1 MSKQNP
7 TQHTEKGIS
16 MNTMKAAR
24 LHKVGGEFQVD
35 EIEAPVPGDDDVV
48 IEVKSANLVQN
59 LRNVIAT
66 YPTEKPFLPLPELPA
81 IFGMDTAGVIS
92 AVGRRVHNLRVG
104 DRVYLNPGRA
114 TNDSWASRN
123 GDPLSDPDFTFQ
135 GYFGFGPGSVEIHR
149 DYPHGALCQYVKG
162 PASGIIGIP
171 DNVSFDQA
179 SRFGY
184 LGTSYASLLKGGVR
198 AGSTV
203 MILGATGTLGVGA
216 VLLALAMG
224 ATKILGVA
232 RNVALLE
239 RLKAIAP
246 NRISVLPYG
255 SADLGQWAR
264 EETDGLGVDCC
275 IDALSH
281 TATADVTMSG
291 IWALRR
297 GGVLV
302 SVGAMP
308 DVLPLPIYRLM
319 TLRIS
324 VLTSLWFSVAEG
336 EDIARMASAGALDLS
351 HFEAHH
357 FALNETA
364 AALAAASERAGGF
377 TSIIVRPNE

>member
-1 MSKQNP
+1 MSK
-7 TQHTEKGIS
+7 
-16 MNTMKAAR
+16 MKAAR
-24 LHKVGGEFQVD
+24 LHEVGGAFQVD
-35 EIEAPVPGDDDVV
+35 DVEAPVPGNDDVV
-48 IEVKSANLVQN
+48 VEVKAANLVQN

-66 YPTEKPFLPLPELPA
+66 YPSQKPFLPLPELPA
-81 IFGMDTAGVIS
+81 IFGMDIAGVIS
-92 AVGRRVHNLRVG
+92 STGQRVRNLKVG

-114 TNDSWASRN
+114 TSDSWASRT

-135 GYFGFGPGSVEIHR
+135 GYFGFGPGSVAIHR
-149 DYPHGALCQYVKG
+149 DYPHGGLCQYAKG
-162 PASGIIGIP
+162 PANSVIRIP

-232 RNVALLE
+232 RNIALLE

-246 NRISVLPYG
+246 NRISVFSYG
-255 SADLGQWAR
+255 SGDLGAWAR
-264 EETDGLGVDCC
+264 DQTEGRGADVC
-275 IDALSH
+275 IDALNH
-281 TATADVTMSG
+281 TAAADVTMAG
-291 IWALRR
+291 IWSLRR

-302 SVGAMP
+302 YIGAMP

-324 VLTSLWFSVAEG
+324 ILTSLWFTVAEG
-336 EDIARMASAGALDLS
+336 EDMARMASAGTLDLS
-351 HFEAHH
+351 HFEANH
-357 FALNETA
+357 FGLKDTTK
-364 AALAAASERAGGF
+364 ALAAASERAGGF
-377 TSIIVRPNE
+377 TSIIVQPFN

>member
-1 MSKQNP
+1 MP
-7 TQHTEKGIS
+7 
-16 MNTMKAAR
+16 TMKAAR
-24 LHKVGGEFQVD
+24 LHKVGGSFQVD
-35 EIEAPVPGDDDVV
+35 EIEVPVPGDDDVL

-66 YPTEKPFLPLPELPA
+66 YPIEKPFLPLPELPA
-81 IFGMDTAGVIS
+81 IFGMDTAGVI
-92 AVGRRVHNLRVG
+92 AATGRRVRNLRVG
-104 DRVYLNPGRA
+104 QRVYLNPGRA
-114 TNDSWASRN
+114 TSDSWASRT
-123 GDPLSDPDFTFQ
+123 GDPLSDPDYTFQ
-135 GYFGFGPGSVEIHR
+135 GYFGFGPNSVAIHR
-149 DYPHGALCQYVKG
+149 DYPQGGLCEYVKG
-162 PASGIIGIP
+162 PASGIIVIP

-232 RNVALLE
+232 RNAALLE
-239 RLKAIAP
+239 RLKTIAP
-246 NRISVLPYG
+246 HRISVLSYG
-255 SADLGQWAR
+255 TADLGAWAR
-264 EETDGLGVDCC
+264 EQTEGRGADVC
-275 IDALSH
+275 IDALNH
-281 TATADVTMSG
+281 TAGADVTMSG

-302 SVGAMP
+302 FIGAMP

-336 EDIARMASAGALDLS
+336 EDMARMASAGTLDLS
-351 HFEAHH
+351 HFEAQH
-357 FALNETA
+357 FRLSETTQ
-364 AALAAASERAGGF
+364 ALAAASERAGGF
-377 TSIIVRPNE
+377 TSIIVRPGD